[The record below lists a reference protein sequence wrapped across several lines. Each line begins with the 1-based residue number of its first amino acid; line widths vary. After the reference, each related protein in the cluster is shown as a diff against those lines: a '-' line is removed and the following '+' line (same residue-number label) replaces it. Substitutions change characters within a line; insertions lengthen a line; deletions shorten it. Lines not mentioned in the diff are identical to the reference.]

1 LKKNTYLI
9 ELVGDVPAQRAE
21 LASLLD
27 SGVQKGDT
35 VEHWLP
41 AGDVRDV
48 EDLLS
53 EQGVGAL
60 EAGLDTLWRL
70 VGELERRLEQV
81 DGEVIVRLGGDPAPE
96 GVVDNLGVQD
106 CLQQLLQES
115 QA

>member
-1 LKKNTYLI
+1 
-9 ELVGDVPAQRAE
+9 
-21 LASLLD
+21 
-27 SGVQKGDT
+27 VQKGDT

-41 AGDVRDV
+41 AWDVRDV

-70 VGELERRLEQV
+70 VGELERRLEQI